1 MQLMHKHAKPL
12 FCCSTWQ
19 LLKGAVGNAVD
30 IAVRAGYRHID
41 GAWIY
46 LNEEEIGTALEGLFK
61 EGVVKREEIFITS
74 KLWCDIVMCHASQ
87 WIVCFIWRIHRAT
100 YHEPAE
106 VEPACRDTLKKLK
119 LDYLDLYLVKWLMI
133 FTAFA
138 TKKCSTV
145 FVYTCAYK

>member
-74 KLWCDIVMCHASQ
+74 KLWCDVP
-87 WIVCFIWRIHRAT
+87 CFISSNCLFHLAYSQGRI
-100 YHEPAE
+100 
-106 VEPACRDTLKKLK
+106 L
-119 LDYLDLYLVKWLMI
+119 
-133 FTAFA
+133 
-138 TKKCSTV
+138 
-145 FVYTCAYK
+145 